1 MIKMSKNEG
10 FVYDSYRRLIM
21 MYADVVMEKALGLN
35 KSNRSIRELM
45 EKELESAKKYKG
57 YKNDSNMKA
66 KDWKALSN
74 KYLRMVEKEFGIP
87 FPDNHYEQLYGAIA
101 AVFDEAVN
109 QSFKTPGHVVSYAV
123 AELGFGNNVV
133 IDRCVTHGNLYL
145 QRACTNNDFVDS
157 RGLVQA
163 GSRTMVKPTPR
174 LKLNEVITDNTGGST
189 TIRYYDFVTVADAYV
204 PVMKMS
210 SFNVQEFTTEALST
224 GGPEY

>member
-1 MIKMSKNEG
+1 MIRSVRFNSLSARHNQSGAALVIALMILVIISIVGLTALRSSVFNTKISTMSQASTMSFQGAET
-10 FVYDSYRRLIM
+10 
-21 MYADVVMEKALGLN
+21 
-35 KSNRSIRELM
+35 
-45 EKELESAKKYKG
+45 
-57 YKNDSNMKA
+57 
-66 KDWKALSN
+66 
-74 KYLRMVEKEFGIP
+74 
-87 FPDNHYEQLYGAIA
+87 AIA

-224 GGPEY
+224 GGPEH

>member
-1 MIKMSKNEG
+1 MI
-10 FVYDSYRRLIM
+10 
-21 MYADVVMEKALGLN
+21 
-35 KSNRSIRELM
+35 RSIRIQSLSARHNQSGAALVIALM
-45 EKELESAKKYKG
+45 ILVIISIVG
-57 YKNDSNMKA
+57 LT
-66 KDWKALSN
+66 ALRSSVFN
-74 KYLRMVEKEFGIP
+74 TKISTMNQASTMSFQGAET
-87 FPDNHYEQLYGAIA
+87 AIA

-133 IDRCVTHGNLYL
+133 INRCVTHGNLYL

-204 PVMKMS
+204 PVMRMS
-210 SFNVQEFTTEALST
+210 NFNVQEFTTEALST
-224 GGPEY
+224 GGAEF

>member
-1 MIKMSKNEG
+1 MI
-10 FVYDSYRRLIM
+10 
-21 MYADVVMEKALGLN
+21 
-35 KSNRSIRELM
+35 RSIRINSLSTRHNQSGAALVIALM
-45 EKELESAKKYKG
+45 ILVIISIVG
-57 YKNDSNMKA
+57 LT
-66 KDWKALSN
+66 ALRSSVFN
-74 KYLRMVEKEFGIP
+74 TKISTMNQASTMSFQGAET
-87 FPDNHYEQLYGAIA
+87 AIA

-123 AELGFGNNVV
+123 AQLGFGNNVV
-133 IDRCVTHGNLYL
+133 INRCVTHGNLYL

-224 GGPEY
+224 GGPEH